1 MDVSDLLQNVHFIN
15 DMFVCIYPYIIPT
28 AYDVYFVAFAFITV
42 LSWIVFKNECI
53 LSYYEKKMENPDYEM
68 GSDPAY
74 NPYHKRFYYY
84 NGVNYAFIKEFFWVL
99 TFLILLFFR
108 KNGRFVK
115 YGLVVML
122 LLVCYV
128 KIPILIRNGGV
139 LNK

>member
-1 MDVSDLLQNVHFIN
+1 
-15 DMFVCIYPYIIPT
+15 
-28 AYDVYFVAFAFITV
+28 
-42 LSWIVFKNECI
+42 
-53 LSYYEKKMENPDYEM
+53 METPEYEM
-68 GSDPAY
+68 GADPAY

-128 KIPILIRNGGV
+128 KIPILINNEGV